1 MFELEA
7 NLEAGE
13 DSLGAV
19 GGSFWV
25 WLLLSRVP
33 LCCGWKGNPKENR
46 TPNRRHTLLGTGGKC
61 ECRGLPN
68 FHMPWVRKIEPNSS
82 SGRVPS
88 LTKHTFSY
96 YMGVPQPKMV
106 VSSWFPSKTA
116 KGVAS
121 KQGAAHAPAG
131 SFSSPGSCANEVS
144 RCVLKGKERRLRRCA
159 SI

>member
-96 YMGVPQPKMV
+96 YMG
-106 VSSWFPSKTA
+106 
-116 KGVAS
+116 
-121 KQGAAHAPAG
+121 APAQNG
-131 SFSSPGSCANEVS
+131 GFFLVS
-144 RCVLKGKERRLRRCA
+144 LKNRKGGRLQTRSRTCA
-159 SI
+159 SRKLLQPRQLRQRGEPLCTQR